1 MALSEARDQL
11 REARDEAADNNNPEH
26 VILDQQVQ
34 RASVQLA
41 ATSIRSRY
49 PDADTLILREN
60 EDGEQQYEVLG
71 VHDNLGY
78 PVDGTA
84 GTSDW
89 TRDEVAGENSAD
101 LQELSWA
108 LNPED
113 DAWADGIAEIT
124 TTREYGKTAKINLDA
139 ALALPAPQSAPTEPD
154 IAAMAEARDALM
166 EKWEA
171 HSRKSPDF
179 DVIDQQMQHA
189 AVQLAAAA
197 VRRDFPAAKTLVL
210 RENEDGENQYDPM
223 AINNGEGFPIVD
235 LEGDRDWTRNEVN
248 GDNSVNLSELAW
260 TLNLE
265 DDAWAGGIAE
275 IHDSKHNGKV
285 ATIDIDAALAKPAPK
300 ELTAVDVAAKRH
312 AGLSA
317 AKERTAAQARLA
329 NIAAQQASVQLLSTV
344 ILDKLPTAT
353 RLSIRDDADGNGR
366 FEAVCVFDTEGS
378 VLATGD
384 LNEDGLFDERFGE
397 GETTLHD
404 LIQELDVEECVW
416 GEGVARFTANKH
428 QKLATIYL
436 HAARNKPVPVFQE

>member
-1 MALSEARDQL
+1 MMNMLSFGRTQEGMTTDPARHPKGV
-11 REARDEAADNNNPEH
+11 RVGGRFANKTN
-26 VILDQQVQ
+26 
-34 RASVQLA
+34 SVSP
-41 ATSIRSRY
+41 TS
-49 PDADTLILREN
+49 
-60 EDGEQQYEVLG
+60 
-71 VHDNLGY
+71 
-78 PVDGTA
+78 
-84 GTSDW
+84 
-89 TRDEVAGENSAD
+89 
-101 LQELSWA
+101 
-108 LNPED
+108 
-113 DAWADGIAEIT
+113 
-124 TTREYGKTAKINLDA
+124 LDA
-139 ALALPAPQSAPTEPD
+139 APGVEPD
-154 IAAMAEARDALM
+154 IAAMSDARDALM
-166 EKWEA
+166 EKWED

-197 VRRDFPAAKTLVL
+197 VRRDYPSAKTLVL

-223 AINNGEGFPIVD
+223 AINNDEGFPIVD
-235 LEGDRDWTRNEVN
+235 LEGDRDWTRDEVN
-248 GDNSVNLSELAW
+248 GNNSVNLSELAW
-260 TLNLE
+260 ALNLE

-275 IHDSKHNGKV
+275 IHNSKRDGKI
-285 ATIDIDAALAKPAPK
+285 AAIDIDAALAKPAPE

-312 AGLSA
+312 AGLNA

-366 FEAVCVFDTEGS
+366 FEAVCVYDTEGS

-404 LIQELDVEECVW
+404 LIQELDVEEYVW
-416 GEGVARFTANKH
+416 GEGVARFTANKYE
-428 QKLATIYL
+428 KRATIYL